1 MDAKTLGTAAALLL
15 AMCAPVPRMRAQEAA
30 QPTVDLATKAPEPN
44 AVAKTPTPTPAP
56 SPGLEGLPELSQLD
70 EVFKQTSLGTK
81 ADQFRMHAEWRRL
94 RNRVTNDPEI
104 VAAKKAA
111 DASRTDFEKR
121 ERLRRYY
128 NLYYARMEALTDR
141 ADIKAGL
148 EDMRAKHLGLADQN
162 RVRPSPSASATSS
175 PSSSPA
181 PQATRGE
188 SERPSPLTSSET
200 ATPTPAAP
208 SPAESS
214 EP

>member
-1 MDAKTLGTAAALLL
+1 MMGAIA
-15 AMCAPVPRMRAQEAA
+15 VPIRAQEAA
-30 QPTVDLATKAPEPN
+30 QPTVDLATKAKEPK
-44 AVAKTPTPTPAP
+44 AVAEAAAPKPAP
-56 SPGLEGLPELSQLD
+56 SPELPDLPELSQLD
-70 EVFKQTSLGTK
+70 EAFKQTSLGTK

-94 RNRVTNDPEI
+94 RNRVANDPEI

-111 DASRTDFEKR
+111 DGARTDFEKR

-128 NLYYARMEALTDR
+128 NLYYARMAALTDR

-148 EDMRAKHLGLADQN
+148 ENMKEQHLGLADQN
-162 RVRPSPSASATSS
+162 RVRPSPSPSATSS
-175 PSSSPA
+175 PVSSPVA
-181 PQATRGE
+181 PAPPAEG
-188 SERPSPLTSSET
+188 ERPLPLTSTSLSET